1 MDTSA
6 HVIVA
11 GGGIGGL
18 SLAQG
23 LRKAGFQAT
32 VLERDPSAGH
42 RPQGY
47 RISLKETGAA
57 ALRACLPP
65 GLYDLAVAT
74 SIRPATRMT
83 FMDTRLVP
91 KFSKDVPPQLPG
103 VDGFGVNRLTLR
115 EILLS
120 GLDVRFGTEFTR
132 YEPLPGDRVRAHL
145 ADGSALDGDLLAGAD
160 GVGSRVRAQL
170 LPDAVVDR
178 LDWALYGRTVL
189 TPDLLAATPPDL
201 VDTFNR
207 VTAPD
212 HTAISVATCRPCAPV
227 AEAAARHAPGV
238 ELTDVPGYFSWT
250 LTAPGPRPDDTSPA
264 ALHRLALATVAG
276 WHEGVRR
283 IVERADPEATFLVH
297 THSARRVRPWD
308 EPAVTLLG
316 DAVHSMSPGR
326 GEGANVALRDAH
338 TLSAALA
345 AAAAAGRPLAEAKT
359 AYEHAMLDY
368 AFTAVE
374 ASLRQ
379 PFAPFARPVRPPAR

>member
-1 MDTSA
+1 MNIDI
-6 HVIVA
+6 IVV

-23 LRKAGFQAT
+23 LRKAGLRAT
-32 VLERDPSAGH
+32 VLEGDPSAAH

-47 RISLKETGAA
+47 RISLKETGAR
-57 ALRACLPP
+57 ALRACVPAH
-65 GLYDLAVAT
+65 LYDLAVAT

-83 FMDTRLVP
+83 FMDSRLVP
-91 KFSKDVPPQLPG
+91 KFSKDIPPTLPG
-103 VDGFGVNRLTLR
+103 VDGLGVNRLTLR

-120 GLDVRFGTEFTR
+120 GLDVRFGREFTR
-132 YEPLPGDRVRAHL
+132 YEPLGARVRAFL
-145 ADGSALDGDLLAGAD
+145 ADGTTMDGDLLVGAD
-160 GVGSRVRAQL
+160 GVGSRVRGQL

-178 LDWALYGRTVL
+178 LDWALYGRTDL

-212 HTAISVATCRPCAPV
+212 HTALSVATCRPFTPV
-227 AEAAARHAPGV
+227 REAAERHAPGL
-238 ELTDVPGYFSWT
+238 ELTDIPGYFSWT
-250 LTAPGPRPDDTSPA
+250 LSAPGPQPTDASPA
-264 ALHRLALATVAG
+264 DLHRLALATVDG
-276 WHEGVRR
+276 WHEGVRA
-283 IVERADPEATFLVH
+283 IVEHADPEATFLLR
-297 THSARRVRPWD
+297 THSARRVHPWD

-326 GEGANVALRDAH
+326 GEGANVALRDAR
-338 TLSAALA
+338 TLSENLAAALA
-345 AAAAAGRPLAEAKT
+345 NGRPLTEAKA

-374 ASLRQ
+374 ASLRE
-379 PFAPFARPVRPPAR
+379 PFAPFTRPGRPAD

>member
-6 HVIVA
+6 RVIVV

-23 LRKAGFQAT
+23 LRKAGFEAT
-32 VLERDPSAGH
+32 VLERDPAPGH

-47 RISLKETGAA
+47 RISLKETGAE

-83 FMDTRLVP
+83 FMDIRLVP
-91 KFSKDVPPQLPG
+91 KFSKDIPPQLPG
-103 VDGFGVNRLTLR
+103 VDGLGVNRLTLR

-120 GLDVRFGTEFTR
+120 GLDVRFGTEYTH
-132 YEPLPGDRVRAHL
+132 YEPLPGTRVRAHL
-145 ADGSALDGDLLAGAD
+145 ADGSTLDGDLLAGAD
-160 GVGSRVRAQL
+160 GVGSRVRGQL

-178 LDWALYGRTVL
+178 LDQALYGRTAL

-207 VTAPD
+207 VTAAD
-212 HTAISVATCRPCAPV
+212 HTAFSVATCRPCTPV
-227 AEAAARHAPGV
+227 AEAVARHAPGL

-250 LTAPGPRPDDTSPA
+250 LTVPGARPDDTSPA
-264 ALHRLALATVAG
+264 GLHRLALRAVAG

-297 THSARRVRPWD
+297 THAARRVRPWD

-326 GEGANVALRDAH
+326 GEGANIALRDAR
-338 TLSAALA
+338 TLCANLA
-345 AAAAAGRPLAEAKT
+345 AAAAEGRPLAEAKT

-368 AFTAVE
+368 AFAAVE
-374 ASLRQ
+374 ASSRQ
-379 PFAPFARPVRPPAR
+379 PFAPFTRPARPSGG